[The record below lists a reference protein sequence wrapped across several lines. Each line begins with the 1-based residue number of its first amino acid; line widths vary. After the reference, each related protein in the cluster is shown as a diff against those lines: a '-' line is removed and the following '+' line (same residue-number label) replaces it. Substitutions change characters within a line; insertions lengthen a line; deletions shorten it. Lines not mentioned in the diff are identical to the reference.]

1 MSKKLYT
8 QEQLDHAIDYALK
21 IGDHAL
27 DELYGRKNEIERV
40 LKTARKE
47 YRDICSKIEALE
59 NERYRCKYL
68 ASEGDDNAEPTE
80 ESGD

>member
-27 DELYGRKNEIERV
+27 DELYGRKHELER
-40 LKTARKE
+40 LMKILEKE
-47 YRDICSKIEALE
+47 YKYVLAKIDELE
-59 NERYRCKYL
+59 RKQSNYAK
-68 ASEGDDNAEPTE
+68 PTE

>member
-27 DELYGRKNEIERV
+27 DELYGRKNRIEIEMKRIDKDYKDV
-40 LKTARKE
+40 LL
-47 YRDICSKIEALE
+47 KIDKLE
-59 NERYRCKYL
+59 QERNNYAKP
-68 ASEGDDNAEPTE
+68 AE